1 MVLALAAEATPS
13 GPEGDE
19 DRAFPGKCVIE
30 VQGSAS
36 TFGAPLQEPEIT
48 TSTDSI
54 TTKGAGAAFSAPP
67 AGTVAPKLP
76 TDSLASGALVQ
87 WCIGDVDLM
96 PALTSCAG

>member
-19 DRAFPGKCVIE
+19 DQAFPGKCVIE

-54 TTKGAGAAFSAPP
+54 TTKGAGAAFSAPLQEP
-67 AGTVAPKLP
+67 
-76 TDSLASGALVQ
+76 
-87 WCIGDVDLM
+87 
-96 PALTSCAG
+96 

>member
-1 MVLALAAEATPS
+1 MRKRIVLGAVVLLMLLALAAEATPS

-54 TTKGAGAAFSAPP
+54 TTKGAGAAFSALLQEP
-67 AGTVAPKLP
+67 
-76 TDSLASGALVQ
+76 
-87 WCIGDVDLM
+87 
-96 PALTSCAG
+96 